1 MTDLSTEF
9 HYKNSLIPLFEVGPA
24 GHVQLNPSM
33 IGTVSDFCEAV
44 KMEVGANP
52 TVRCWPYRA
61 GCTTCIAF
69 DVTGDEGDLSLTII
83 EGDVTE
89 ITVRE
94 CSVIDAVDAFYLI
107 SALLDALGLP
117 AASGGVAL
125 FGGRMIAK

>member
-1 MTDLSTEF
+1 MT
-9 HYKNSLIPLFEVGPA
+9 PLFEVGPS
-24 GHVQLNPSM
+24 GHVHLNSSM
-33 IGTVSDFCEAV
+33 RGTVSDFCEAV
-44 KMEVGANP
+44 KTEVGANP

-61 GCTTCIAF
+61 GRATYIAF

-89 ITVRE
+89 ITVPE

-125 FGGRMIAK
+125 IGGRMIAK